1 MGFLV
6 NESFKHHYLLK
17 MQPKLLIVIL
27 KHIRLLTTST
37 PHFFG
42 NRGMVV
48 IQMRDFIIDELI
60 STRQFCSLF
69 KRLISCVNMRLNK
82 HHIEDG
88 NAQHL

>member
-42 NRGMVV
+42 NGMVV
-48 IQMRDFIIDELI
+48 TMRDFIIDELI

-69 KRLISCVNMRLNK
+69 KRL
-82 HHIEDG
+82 
-88 NAQHL
+88 